1 MKKRYIQRGI
11 TGVLLIAM
19 VGLTVSLWR
28 GVIPIAWLASL
39 GYKGIFVLSFINGVA
54 PIAGPSQIVT
64 FFAARTLNPLGVGL
78 AAGIGGAIGELATY
92 VFGYSFREAQ
102 SDDMERKIQSLA
114 KLRVLKV
121 SREHSFFPLFVL
133 ASFPNPFFKPACVVA
148 GSLEIGLWRYFI
160 PVLLAKTLR
169 HVIIAYAG
177 LYSLSFSI
185 GSILAKVPWHALLS
199 SFLFIAVVFGIAVIV
214 WGLRSVYESEPDP
227 FLLNLTF
234 FAFAGQSILTAELV
248 REGKQGVA
256 LPALIVPAFFF
267 LLLQIWIIR
276 MQVDRTL
283 QLYIKRLSEK
293 LLKKEIIDICG
304 DDVLEAWANL
314 MVRITGV
321 DFYPEFYLD
330 RIKVGSPR
338 EKRRKQAV
346 SILPPT
352 TFDRAPQNGIT
363 PPMLVLE
370 PKDRKRLWRVYV
382 AVCAVSWVI
391 FILCIFIAT
400 GVL

>member
-1 MKKRYIQRGI
+1 
-11 TGVLLIAM
+11 M
-19 VGLTVSLWR
+19 VGIAVALWR
-28 GVIPIAWLASL
+28 GVIPIQWLASL
-39 GYKGIFVLSFINGVA
+39 GYKGIFFLSFINGVA
-54 PIAGPSQIVT
+54 PVAGPSQIVT
-64 FFAARTLNPLGVGL
+64 FFAGRTLNPLGVGL

-92 VFGYSFREAQ
+92 VFGYSVRESQ
-102 SDDMERKIQSLA
+102 IKEMEHKIQRLA

-148 GSLEIGLWRYFI
+148 GSLEIGISRYFI

-177 LYSLSFSI
+177 LYTLSFSI
-185 GSILAKVPWHALLS
+185 GSSLSNLPWHALLS
-199 SFLFIAVVFGIAVIV
+199 SFLFVAVVFGIAVIV
-214 WGLRSVYESEPDP
+214 WGLRSVFESEPDP

-234 FAFAGQSILTAELV
+234 FAFAGQAILTSELV

-256 LPALIVPAFFF
+256 LPTLLVPAIIL

-283 QLYIKRLSEK
+283 DHYVKVLDDKKVAECSED
-293 LLKKEIIDICG
+293 EI
-304 DDVLEAWANL
+304 ERWANL

-330 RIKVGSPR
+330 KIKVGSPR

-346 SILPPT
+346 SILPKT
-352 TFDRAPQNGIT
+352 KFDRGEEGIT
-363 PPMLVLE
+363 PAKLVLK
-370 PKDRKRLWRVYV
+370 PHDRRRLWRGYV
-382 AVCAVSWVI
+382 AACVVSWLV
-391 FILCIFIAT
+391 FIGCILIAT
-400 GVL
+400 GVV